1 MSWIKNKQRKN
12 LTEDLN
18 SSEILQHFHHHGGD
32 GSMFSMTGLREI
44 VSVFV
49 GWSGLLLF
57 PTAYLAIGGYP
68 LGLLSSRVGILTG
81 WQVPIWRVQ
90 TFLLRQFL
98 LQQMLWVILFCFSGV
113 LKSQGFRQVVP
124 TWGTLEF
131 CGAPRSLRS
140 YRFYAQA
147 V

>member
-18 SSEILQHFHHHGGD
+18 SEVELNTFTTTEGWFDVLDDWIKK
-32 GSMFSMTGLREI
+32 I
-44 VSVFV
+44 VSYLLDGLDFFFFPLLI
-49 GWSGLLLF
+49 LLLAVGF
-57 PTAYLAIGGYP
+57 

-113 LKSQGFRQVVP
+113 LRSRISSG
-124 TWGTLEF
+124 
-131 CGAPRSLRS
+131 GANLGDSGILWRSTELRS